1 MVSLSSLVNFTH
13 LIGLAISVGAAT
25 VKLVLLLKCKF
36 NYDLVPAYLKVA
48 KSITQLII
56 LGMILL
62 TLSGIGWL
70 LLGYPFTSE
79 LILKLILFA
88 VIWILG
94 PVIDN
99 VVEPKLHKFAPAT
112 DQQASPEF
120 VQILKKY
127 LTLEVIATGLFYII
141 LVFWVLIRT

>member
-1 MVSLSSLVNFTH
+1 MISFLSLVNFTH
-13 LIGLAISVGAAT
+13 LIGLAICVGAAT
-25 VKLVLLLKCKF
+25 VKLVLLIKCKF
-36 NYDLVPAYLKVA
+36 NYALVPAYLKVV

-62 TLSGIGWL
+62 TLSGIGWIV
-70 LLGYPFTSE
+70 LGYPFTSE
-79 LILKLILFA
+79 LIVKLILFA

-99 VVEPKLHKFAPAT
+99 VVEPKLQKFAPAS

-120 VQILKKY
+120 VQIMKKY

-141 LVFWVLIRT
+141 IVIWVLIRT